1 MLTFPLLNLFSMHSG
16 EQFRHDMLN
25 AGKALHTQSLK
36 LIPIETRLNMVEKQ
50 LQEQIVVD
58 VFRGEKTHA
67 NMLANELVA
76 IRRVSKLVSD
86 LKVIF
91 ETLIVRM
98 ATLHDYNEFHSSIS
112 SAVGSLKVIKSDLKE
127 VTPAAKQV
135 FAVLSE
141 SVSDISTYDI
151 KPSPNVT
158 NVTDDAL
165 VILEEASTIVE
176 GGLKRKFPTLPEIK
190 PEKRVLVNA

>member
-1 MLTFPLLNLFSMHSG
+1 MLTFPSLNLFSMHS
-16 EQFRHDMLN
+16 EEHSKPDMFN
-25 AGKALHTQSLK
+25 AGKALHAQFLK
-36 LIPIETRLNMVEKQ
+36 LIPVETRLNMVEKQ
-50 LQEQIVVD
+50 LQEQIMVD

-67 NMLANELVA
+67 NMLANELVV

-98 ATLHDYNEFHSSIS
+98 ATLNDYNDFHSSIS
-112 SAVGSLKVIKSDLKE
+112 SAVGSLKAIKSDLKE

-135 FAVLSE
+135 FADLSE
-141 SVSDISTYDI
+141 SVSDISTCEI
-151 KPSPNVT
+151 KPSPKAA

-165 VILEEASTIVE
+165 GILEEASTIVE
-176 GGLKRKFPTLPEIK
+176 EGLKRKFSTLPEIK